1 MLKVHVIRV
10 NSLSFF
16 LHKPLYFCFM
26 IAMFSVADGTHASGM
41 LQTGN
46 T

>member
-1 MLKVHVIRV
+1 MLKVYVIRV

-16 LHKPLYFCFM
+16 LHKPLYFFFM
-26 IAMFSVADGTHASGM
+26 IATFSVADGNHASGT